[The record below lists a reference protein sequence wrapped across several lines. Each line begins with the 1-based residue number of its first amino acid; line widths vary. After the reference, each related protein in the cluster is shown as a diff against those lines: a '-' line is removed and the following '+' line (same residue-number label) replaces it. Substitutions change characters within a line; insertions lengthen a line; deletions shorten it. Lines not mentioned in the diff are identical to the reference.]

1 MDIGRATAL
10 VDNTWESTIIPTLSD
25 YIRIPNKS
33 PAFDPQWA
41 EHGYMDEA
49 IALLKDWCEQ
59 QPIKNM
65 HMEIVRLEGR
75 TPVLF
80 IEIEGSTD
88 DTVLLYGHYDKQPEF
103 SGWAEGLEP
112 WKPVRSNGKLYG
124 RGGADDGYAVFS
136 SLTAIRVLQE
146 QGIDHGRCVILIEGC
161 EESGSFDLPHYVEA
175 LHPRIGEPSL
185 VVCLDAECG
194 DYDRLWIT
202 TSLRGNLV
210 GTLTAEVLTEGVHS
224 GLASG
229 VVASSFRVARALL
242 SRLEDEA
249 TGRVNEALWGEIPAA
264 RVEQAQAAAALLG
277 PGVVAKIPWAGDTQP
292 VTEDPVELLLNS
304 TWRPTL
310 CVTGAA
316 GLPTLDHA
324 GNTLRP
330 MTALKLSFRLPPN
343 KDPEAAAAAVT
354 RLLTEDPPYGARVSF
369 QVEQVAAGWDAP
381 AIAPWLAASMSAAS
395 QEFFNADV
403 AYMGTGGTIPFMPML
418 GEAFPGVQ
426 FIVTGVL
433 GPKSNAHGPN
443 EFLHLDTAKKLTG
456 CVSRILADHAAR
468 R

>member
-136 SLTAIRVLQE
+136 SLTAIRVLQ
-146 QGIDHGRCVILIEGC
+146 
-161 EESGSFDLPHYVEA
+161 
-175 LHPRIGEPSL
+175 
-185 VVCLDAECG
+185 
-194 DYDRLWIT
+194 
-202 TSLRGNLV
+202 
-210 GTLTAEVLTEGVHS
+210 
-224 GLASG
+224 
-229 VVASSFRVARALL
+229 
-242 SRLEDEA
+242 
-249 TGRVNEALWGEIPAA
+249 
-264 RVEQAQAAAALLG
+264 
-277 PGVVAKIPWAGDTQP
+277 
-292 VTEDPVELLLNS
+292 
-304 TWRPTL
+304 
-310 CVTGAA
+310 
-316 GLPTLDHA
+316 
-324 GNTLRP
+324 
-330 MTALKLSFRLPPN
+330 
-343 KDPEAAAAAVT
+343 
-354 RLLTEDPPYGARVSF
+354 
-369 QVEQVAAGWDAP
+369 
-381 AIAPWLAASMSAAS
+381 
-395 QEFFNADV
+395 
-403 AYMGTGGTIPFMPML
+403 
-418 GEAFPGVQ
+418 
-426 FIVTGVL
+426 
-433 GPKSNAHGPN
+433 
-443 EFLHLDTAKKLTG
+443 
-456 CVSRILADHAAR
+456 
-468 R
+468 